1 ARASRGRMLTRVS
14 VRSEGPV
21 ADCTNACFM
30 LQGRAC
36 HRWVRAPENRRH
48 ARGTRGA
55 LIGVGILVI
64 WILLGGAYAWSVW
77 NLARMVRSQD
87 SGASPVASLPS
98 SQAQQ
103 IELVHPGKTPRR
115 SALAAQ
121 LLQPPPVATRPRR
134 PPR

>member
-1 ARASRGRMLTRVS
+1 
-14 VRSEGPV
+14 
-21 ADCTNACFM
+21 
-30 LQGRAC
+30 
-36 HRWVRAPENRRH
+36 
-48 ARGTRGA
+48 
-55 LIGVGILVI
+55 VGILII

-121 LLQPPPVATRPRR
+121 LLQPRQVATLPRR
-134 PPR
+134 STWWTSLIDQHPAGRPSGHPRRAEGEAGGAPCAEL